1 VFLLSASFALAFFF
15 SFRTIS
21 QLFMDSYADYAER
34 AKLMTNVHAK
44 RKGGA
49 FSESGAG
56 KGSEAAAAASTKL
69 DGAAEDVGAL
79 GSG

>member
-1 VFLLSASFALAFFF
+1 
-15 SFRTIS
+15 
-21 QLFMDSYADYAER
+21 MDSYVDYAER

-49 FSESGAG
+49 SSSSEPGAG